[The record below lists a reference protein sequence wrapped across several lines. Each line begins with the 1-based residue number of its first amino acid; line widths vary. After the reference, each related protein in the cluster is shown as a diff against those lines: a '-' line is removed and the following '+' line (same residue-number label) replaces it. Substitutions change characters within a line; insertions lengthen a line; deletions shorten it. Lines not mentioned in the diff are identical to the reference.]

1 MVAISMKQVVLVSFV
16 VFSHLFDHL
25 SDVVIIKVSVA
36 NKDGLFEPKSLFTK
50 WLDVFRL
57 NLEYSR
63 VVKRVSSVCVFYW

>member
-25 SDVVIIKVSVA
+25 PDVVIIKVSVA
-36 NKDGLFEPKSLFTK
+36 NKDGLLEAKSLFSK

-63 VVKRVSSVCVFYW
+63 VVKRVSTVCVFYW